1 MSQSLSVQILGFI
14 NQYLQMDLGKITV
27 NCPYWSNKIKSGS
40 VVIRGFQNGKGAAEE
55 IKTELQKRLPLGNLN
70 EDLLTSLYIQKFA
83 KKERIGI
90 DCSGLAF
97 RVLEEL
103 ARLRYKNYPV
113 DNLTQV
119 FPEGITRVNVKKLT
133 DIAYCTQIND
143 LKEVQTGDLIRM
155 MGGKHVVVIIKSENN
170 LITYIHSS
178 NATSTKGVH
187 LSYITIRKGLP
198 LEKQNWQEKT
208 KKGEN
213 FGLRYYYPNKGD
225 GIFRLKIFS

>member
-1 MSQSLSVQILGFI
+1 MGFI